1 MRTFEVNCSKQYNVY
16 FEKGLIQGIKGFL
29 SNSFKGHNILIIAD
43 DNVDPLYSDI
53 VLNQLADNY
62 TVKKLVLKHGEET
75 KNIDNLYHI
84 LTYLAQN
91 RFKRNDLIIALGGGV
106 IGDISGLSASLYMR
120 GIDFLQIPTT
130 LLAMV
135 DASIGG
141 KTAIDLPEG
150 KNLVGSFY
158 QPLMVICD
166 PDIIRKLPEP
176 IFNEGM
182 AEVIKYNVIDK
193 NRIIEYVNNDL
204 LEDKLEEV
212 IEKCIEIK
220 TEIVSKDE
228 FEKTGLRR
236 LLNAGHTFAHALENI
251 SNYSISHGRAV
262 GTGLVYEAALANYLG
277 YCEESTLSQIAQ
289 AVCRFDLLLKFD
301 YDFDDLVDYMKAD
314 KKNDSGLISFI
325 LPERLGKCREI
336 KMELSEL
343 KQAFK
348 QIGVYDEKD

>member
-1 MRTFEVNCSKQYNVY
+1 MRTFEVNCSKQYKVY
-16 FEKGLIQGIKGFL
+16 YEKGLINRVKELLLNTF
-29 SNSFKGHNILIIAD
+29 NGHNILIITD

-53 VLNQLADNY
+53 IYNQLINKY
-62 TVKKLVLKHGEET
+62 NVNKFVLKHGEEA
-75 KNIDNLYHI
+75 KNIDNLYQI

-91 RFKRNDLIIALGGGV
+91 QLKRNDLIIALGGGV

-120 GIDFLQIPTT
+120 GIEFVQIPTT

-166 PDIIRKLPEP
+166 PDIIRDLPKP

-182 AEVIKYNVIDK
+182 AEVIKYNVI
-193 NRIIEYVNNDL
+193 NENNIVEYINNDQL
-204 LEDKLEEV
+204 SDKLDEV

-220 TEIVSKDE
+220 TSIVSKDE
-228 FEKTGLRR
+228 FEKTGLRK

-251 SNYSISHGRAV
+251 SNYSISHGKAV
-262 GTGLVYEAALANYLG
+262 GTGLVYETILSNHLE
-277 YCEESTLSQIAQ
+277 YCDLDTVNQIAK
-289 AVCRFDLLLKFD
+289 AVKKFNLMLEFD
-301 YDFDDLVDYMKAD
+301 YSFEDIVDHMTMD
-314 KKNDSGLISFI
+314 KKNDNNLISFI
-325 LPERLGKCREI
+325 LPEKLGKCKEI
-336 KMELSEL
+336 MMKSSEL
-343 KQAFK
+343 KDIFK
-348 QIGVYDEKD
+348 QIGAYDEKD